1 MGELARQDE
10 PKRAS
15 YLAQVLEALHTWHV
29 DFFCDFHA
37 CVDSPKVDVELVA
50 KSPELAGLP
59 S

>member
-1 MGELARQDE
+1 MGELARRDE
-10 PKRAS
+10 PKRAR
-15 YLAQVLEALHTWHV
+15 YLAQVLEALRTWHV
-29 DFFCDFHA
+29 NFFCDFDV